1 MLSIKSNVVNEI
13 IIKKSRFITFLFRVD
28 NEAEIKKYLD
38 DLSNNYKDST
48 HICYAYILDNVK
60 RFNDDGELEKM
71 QILGKEILS
80 QLEILGFKDIDLNVL
95 ENKDLNHILCC
106 IVRYFGG
113 IKLGANGL
121 VRAYSNGCSDAL
133 DCSELV
139 SLLPG
144 KICSIKFKYDDTK
157 IVDSILRDCFII
169 DKKYEDD
176 VTYVFKIGTDSLSS
190 IISNSFDLK
199 IIEDC
204 YIEKG
209 L

>member
-28 NEAEIKKYLD
+28 NEADIKKYLD

-60 RFNDDGELEKM
+60 RFNDDGEPGGTAGM
-71 QILGKEILS
+71 PI
-80 QLEILGFKDIDLNVL
+80 LNVL
-95 ENKDLNHILCC
+95 ENKNLNHILCC

-157 IVDSILRDCFII
+157 IVDSFLRDCFII

>member
-28 NEAEIKKYLD
+28 NEADIKKYLD

-60 RFNDDGELEKM
+60 RFNDDGEPGGTAGM
-71 QILGKEILS
+71 PI
-80 QLEILGFKDIDLNVL
+80 LNVL

-133 DCSELV
+133 DCSEFV

>member
-28 NEAEIKKYLD
+28 NEADIKKYLD
-38 DLSNNYKDST
+38 DLSNKYKDST

-60 RFNDDGELEKM
+60 RFNDDGEPGGTAGM
-71 QILGKEILS
+71 PI
-80 QLEILGFKDIDLNVL
+80 LNVL

-157 IVDSILRDCFII
+157 IIDSILRDCLII

>member
-28 NEAEIKKYLD
+28 NEADIKKYLD

-60 RFNDDGELEKM
+60 RFNDDGEPGGTAGM
-71 QILGKEILS
+71 PI
-80 QLEILGFKDIDLNVL
+80 LNVL

-121 VRAYSNGCSDAL
+121 VRAYSNGCSNAL

-157 IVDSILRDCFII
+157 IVDSILRDCFIF

>member
-28 NEAEIKKYLD
+28 NEADIKKYLD

-60 RFNDDGELEKM
+60 RFNDDGEPGGTAGM
-71 QILGKEILS
+71 PI
-80 QLEILGFKDIDLNVL
+80 LNVL

>member
-28 NEAEIKKYLD
+28 NEADIKKYLD
-38 DLSNNYKDST
+38 DLSNKYKDST

-60 RFNDDGELEKM
+60 RFNDDGEPGGTAGM
-71 QILGKEILS
+71 PI
-80 QLEILGFKDIDLNVL
+80 LNVL

>member
-28 NEAEIKKYLD
+28 NEADIKKYLD
-38 DLSNNYKDST
+38 DLSNKYKDST

-60 RFNDDGELEKM
+60 RFNDDGEPGGTAGM
-71 QILGKEILS
+71 PI
-80 QLEILGFKDIDLNVL
+80 LNVL

-121 VRAYSNGCSDAL
+121 VRAYSNGCSNAL

-157 IVDSILRDCFII
+157 IVDSILRDCFIF

>member
-28 NEAEIKKYLD
+28 NEADVKKYLD
-38 DLSNNYKDST
+38 DLSNKYKDST
-48 HICYAYILDNVK
+48 HICYAYILDNAK
-60 RFNDDGELEKM
+60 RFNDDGEPGGTAGM
-71 QILGKEILS
+71 PI
-80 QLEILGFKDIDLNVL
+80 LNVL

>member
-28 NEAEIKKYLD
+28 NEADIKKYLD
-38 DLSNNYKDST
+38 DLSNKYKDST

-60 RFNDDGELEKM
+60 RFNDDGEPGGTAGM
-71 QILGKEILS
+71 PI
-80 QLEILGFKDIDLNVL
+80 LNVL
-95 ENKDLNHILCC
+95 ENKNLNHILCC

>member
-28 NEAEIKKYLD
+28 NEADIKKYLD
-38 DLSNNYKDST
+38 DLSDKYKDST

-60 RFNDDGELEKM
+60 RFNDDGEPGGTAGM
-71 QILGKEILS
+71 PI
-80 QLEILGFKDIDLNVL
+80 LNVL
-95 ENKDLNHILCC
+95 ENKNLNHILCC

-157 IVDSILRDCFII
+157 IVDSILRDCLII

>member
-60 RFNDDGELEKM
+60 RFNDDGEPGGTAGM
-71 QILGKEILS
+71 PI
-80 QLEILGFKDIDLNVL
+80 LNVL

>member
-28 NEAEIKKYLD
+28 NEADIKKYLD
-38 DLSNNYKDST
+38 DLSNKYKDST

-60 RFNDDGELEKM
+60 RFNDDGEPGGTAGM
-71 QILGKEILS
+71 PI
-80 QLEILGFKDIDLNVL
+80 LNVL

-157 IVDSILRDCFII
+157 IIDGILRDCLII

>member
-28 NEAEIKKYLD
+28 NEADIKKYLD
-38 DLSNNYKDST
+38 DLSNKYKDST

-60 RFNDDGELEKM
+60 RFNDDGEPGGTAGM
-71 QILGKEILS
+71 PI
-80 QLEILGFKDIDLNVL
+80 LNVL
-95 ENKDLNHILCC
+95 ENKGLNHVLCC

-157 IVDSILRDCFII
+157 IIDGILRDCLII
-169 DKKYEDD
+169 EKKYEND

>member
-28 NEAEIKKYLD
+28 NEADIKKYLD
-38 DLSNNYKDST
+38 DLSNKYKDST

-60 RFNDDGELEKM
+60 RFNDDGEPGGTAGM
-71 QILGKEILS
+71 PI
-80 QLEILGFKDIDLNVL
+80 LNVL

-121 VRAYSNGCSDAL
+121 VRAYSNGCSYAL

>member
-28 NEAEIKKYLD
+28 NEADIKKYLD
-38 DLSNNYKDST
+38 DLSNKYKDST

-60 RFNDDGELEKM
+60 RFNDDGEPGGTAGM
-71 QILGKEILS
+71 PI
-80 QLEILGFKDIDLNVL
+80 LNVL

-121 VRAYSNGCSDAL
+121 VRAYSNGCSNAL

>member
-60 RFNDDGELEKM
+60 RFNDDGEPGGTAGM
-71 QILGKEILS
+71 PI
-80 QLEILGFKDIDLNVL
+80 LNVL

-121 VRAYSNGCSDAL
+121 IRAYSNGCSDAL

>member
-28 NEAEIKKYLD
+28 NEADIKKYLD
-38 DLSNNYKDST
+38 DLSNKYKDST

-60 RFNDDGELEKM
+60 RFNDDGEPGGTAGM
-71 QILGKEILS
+71 PI
-80 QLEILGFKDIDLNVL
+80 LNVL

-157 IVDSILRDCFII
+157 IVDSILRDCLII

>member
-28 NEAEIKKYLD
+28 NEADIKKYLD

-60 RFNDDGELEKM
+60 RFNDDGEPGGTAGM
-71 QILGKEILS
+71 PI
-80 QLEILGFKDIDLNVL
+80 LNVL
-95 ENKDLNHILCC
+95 ENNDLNHILCC